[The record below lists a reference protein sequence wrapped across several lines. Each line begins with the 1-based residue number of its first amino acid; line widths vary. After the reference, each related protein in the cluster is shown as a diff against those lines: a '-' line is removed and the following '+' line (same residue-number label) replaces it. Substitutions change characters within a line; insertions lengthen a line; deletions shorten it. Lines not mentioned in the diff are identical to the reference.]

1 MSVVGRAGPGG
12 PGAGAGA
19 ATGRRAGSVGRLVT
33 ELDDRFRAPA
43 PPERLA
49 VLRVLVGGF
58 GLGFLVVR
66 LPHLLGVAR
75 ADDPRFEP
83 VGPLAWMDHP
93 ATPGVGQ
100 AVLAVALLGGVA
112 FVAGWR
118 WRVSGPLFALAFLA
132 VTTYRSSWGQIFH
145 TENLAAL
152 HLLVLAVSPAA
163 DAWSLDARRRAGPPP
178 PPSSDHGWPVRL
190 LSLLTVGTYAV
201 AGWAKLRN
209 GGLGWVE
216 GDVLRHHI
224 AHDALRKTLV
234 GGSRSSLGV
243 ALLDHAWVFG
253 PMAVTSLAIELG
265 APLALLGRRLRMLWA
280 VAAWAFHLGVLALM
294 GIGFPYPLSGI
305 AFASL
310 FPVERLPGC
319 LRNHRPGKLAS
330 EVVNT

>member
-1 MSVVGRAGPGG
+1 M
-12 PGAGAGA
+12 
-19 ATGRRAGSVGRLVT
+19 
-33 ELDDRFRAPA
+33 
-43 PPERLA
+43 
-49 VLRVLVGGF
+49 LRVLVGAF
-58 GLGFLVVR
+58 GLGFLLVR

-83 VGPLAWMDHP
+83 VGPLAWLAEP
-93 ATPGVGQ
+93 VRPGVGQ
-100 AVLAVALLGGVA
+100 AVLVVALVSGAA

-118 WRVSGPLFALAFLA
+118 WRVSGPAFALAFLA

-145 TENLAAL
+145 TEDLAAL
-152 HLLVLAVSPAA
+152 HLLVLSISPAA
-163 DAWSLDARRRAGPPP
+163 DVWSLDARRRGGTAPVH
-178 PPSSDHGWPVRL
+178 PSSDHGWPVRL

-253 PMAVTSLAIELG
+253 PMAVTSLVIELG
-265 APLALLGRRLRMLWA
+265 APLALLGHRLRALWA
-280 VAAWAFHLGVLALM
+280 VSAWAFHLGVLALM
-294 GIGFPYPLSGI
+294 GIGFPYPLSGV

-310 FPVERLPGC
+310 FPVERLPA
-319 LRNHRPGKLAS
+319 RVAA
-330 EVVNT
+330 VVRSAATARAGRERSGVSSQR